1 VSSLDFHHFPDYER
15 ARAAQSFARVDG
27 MLRAFREEQR
37 AAQRIADD
45 ALAEVIRAHRE
56 NAGRD
61 EVPTE

>member
-1 VSSLDFHHFPDYER
+1 LVE
-15 ARAAQSFARVDG
+15 VDT
-27 MLRAFREEQR
+27 MLRAFRDDQR

-45 ALAEVIRAHRE
+45 ALAAVIRAHRE